1 MSRFIIGV
9 STSNQM
15 DFKEREKRSQYSY
28 PDEEIYQ
35 DKNTAIANV
44 IKSFNPKYFY
54 HIFDID
60 AYVWEPFTVDSQ
72 YLLELKEFEGSDLLM
87 LHPFQ

>member
-1 MSRFIIGV
+1 MSRFIIV
-9 STSNQM
+9 ISTSNQM
-15 DFKEREKRSQYSY
+15 DLKEREKRSKYSY
-28 PDEEIYQ
+28 PDEEIFQ

-44 IKSFNPKYFY
+44 IKNFNSKYFY

-72 YLLELKEFEGSDLLM
+72 YLLERQGKEKENN
-87 LHPFQ
+87 